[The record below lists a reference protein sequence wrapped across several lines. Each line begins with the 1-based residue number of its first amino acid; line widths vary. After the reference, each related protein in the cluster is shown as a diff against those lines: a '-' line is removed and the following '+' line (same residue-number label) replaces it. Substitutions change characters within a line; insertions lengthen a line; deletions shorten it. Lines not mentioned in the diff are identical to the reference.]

1 MSMWNI
7 AVILSSSRLIHLFCF
22 DNEIR
27 HVVFG
32 FYVLGFVAFVTKEK
46 GRENE
51 KKKTKEKRKE
61 RKGNVT
67 YTLIMRESPQS
78 DKSVRRSNT

>member
-51 KKKTKEKRKE
+51 KKKNKGEKKRKE
-61 RKGNVT
+61 RKRNVHVDHA
-67 YTLIMRESPQS
+67 R
-78 DKSVRRSNT
+78 KSSV